1 MRAITANLTS
11 HKAPHHAVRAQLFS
25 SLAAT
30 LVGHLARV
38 PHTEHQRSTFV
49 ARFRGS
55 HMTDLGS
62 QVSTLRLP
70 VATYR
75 MRQLSIKT
83 VDFLLG

>member
-1 MRAITANLTS
+1 
-11 HKAPHHAVRAQLFS
+11 
-25 SLAAT
+25 
-30 LVGHLARV
+30 
-38 PHTEHQRSTFV
+38 
-49 ARFRGS
+49 
-55 HMTDLGS
+55 MTDLGS